1 MSNLLWKS
9 LLASPAVL
17 GAAFVI
23 SGNAL
28 AADSST
34 VEIAAV
40 DAPVVNVLDEVAPAA
55 DEPVQLAQITSITEL
70 SDVRPTDWAYSA
82 LQNLVETYGC
92 IQGFPNR
99 TYRGAQAMTRYEFA
113 AGLNACLNKI
123 VDLIGVG
130 GVSDS
135 DLATI
140 RRLQEQFQAEL
151 ATLRGR
157 VDALEADVAELQAQ
171 QFSTTTKLRG
181 EVTAHIGVPFDTIPT
196 DTSATFVSRARLN
209 FDTSFT
215 GKDTLRIRLQAS
227 NGNAPLNGTAAIP
240 GFGGYADA
248 AGTTA
253 NTNFNL
259 AVDDFYYRF
268 PVGDRLRVIVAA
280 NSIENNDYVTS
291 TIVPFDGP
299 SVGDPGG
306 PQFYDA
312 GTVKSGAGV
321 GFSYALT
328 PSIVLDAGY
337 SVNSG
342 IGGTP
347 TVGIFSGTPA
357 TVSNQ
362 TYIGQLSYISDGLID
377 LGVAYLHSDG
387 GSAFQGGTGSGL
399 DTFAGLLNLDFG
411 GFMLGGHFAYSTFA
425 GGNDTSF
432 TAGIAIPD
440 LFAEGA
446 QLGIYGGLLPQLA
459 GSADNPVY
467 VEGYYNLP
475 INEFFSI
482 TPAIIYGD
490 NKATAT
496 TDDTDRKSVV

>member
-1 MSNLLWKS
+1 
-9 LLASPAVL
+9 L
-17 GAAFVI
+17 GAAFVV

-28 AADSST
+28 AVDSNT

-40 DAPVVNVLDEVAPAA
+40 DAPVVNVLDEVAPAVS
-55 DEPVQLAQITSITEL
+55 EPVQLAQITSITEL

-99 TYRGAQAMTRYEFA
+99 TFRGAQAMTRYEFA
-113 AGLNACLNKI
+113 AGLNSCLNKI
-123 VDLIGVG
+123 VDLIGIG

-181 EVTAHIGVPFDTIPT
+181 EVSAHLGVPFDTIPS
-196 DTSATFVSRARLN
+196 DTSATFVARARLN

-215 GKDTLRIRLQAS
+215 GKDTLRIRLQSS
-227 NGNAPLNGTAAIP
+227 NGNAPLSTN
-240 GFGGYADA
+240 FGGYADA
-248 AGTTA
+248 SG
-253 NTNFNL
+253 NGGSNFNL
-259 AVDDFYYRF
+259 VVNDFYYRF
-268 PVGDRLRVIVAA
+268 PVGERLRVIVAA
-280 NSIENNDYVTS
+280 NDIENNDYVTS

-299 SVGDPGG
+299 SVGDAGG

-312 GTVKSGAGV
+312 GTVKNGSGLGI
-321 GFSYALT
+321 SYALT
-328 PSIVLDAGY
+328 PNIVLDAGY
-337 SVNSG
+337 SVDSG
-342 IGGTP
+342 TSGGVP
-347 TVGIFSGTPA
+347 TVGLFSGTPA
-357 TVSNQ
+357 TVPNQ

-377 LGVAYLHSDG
+377 IGFAYLHSDG
-387 GSAFQGGTGSGL
+387 GSAFAGGTGSGL

-411 GFMLGGHFAYSTFA
+411 GFMLGGHFAYSTFT

-446 QLGIYGGLLPQLA
+446 QLGIYGGLLPQLVGA
-459 GSADNPVY
+459 ADNPIY
-467 VEGYYNLP
+467 VEGYYDLP

-482 TPAIIYGD
+482 TPAVIYGD
-490 NKATAT
+490 NKLTAT
-496 TDDTDRKSVV
+496 TDDTVLYGVIRTTFRF